1 MLTMKIDVLTAVEQI
16 RANPS
21 MYFDRGVPT
30 NSQLLAA
37 VLTDLSE
44 HTGFHA
50 EVIQEGSF
58 TFVGAN
64 VDWLKTD
71 RVPFEELFV
80 RFVTSN
86 ARAPNTFR
94 AEVLLAAVCEGIL
107 VLGEGAAYS
116 QGLTLERLPPTI
128 ASSAKTKLRSLV
140 WKFTR

>member
-1 MLTMKIDVLTAVEQI
+1 MKIEVLTAVEQI

-21 MYFDRGVPT
+21 MYFDKGVPT

-44 HTGFHA
+44 HAGLHA

-64 VDWLKTD
+64 VDWLRTE
-71 RVPFEELFV
+71 RAPFEELFV

-94 AEVLLAAVCEGIL
+94 AEVLLAATCDGVL
-107 VLGEGAAYS
+107 VLGEGKEHS
-116 QGLTLERLPPTI
+116 QGLTLNGVPASI
-128 ASSAKTKLRSLV
+128 ARATQTKIRSLI
-140 WKFTR
+140 WKFSR